1 MVDSNDAYDA
11 QVRTPNR
18 KFRLTIRGRRQ
29 VIRVSFSELVL
40 FVGLG
45 AIVGFADGLFA
56 IGGAL
61 IAIPLLTAGFGFTQR
76 DSQGTAMVL
85 ALASVTLVMY
95 VRKKLLRV
103 RDSLIMTVCS
113 TAVGLVS
120 SQMVRSVNE
129 RTLRRSFGTFLIVLA
144 VFVWFGYLGEILG
157 SGLG

>member
-1 MVDSNDAYDA
+1 
-11 QVRTPNR
+11 
-18 KFRLTIRGRRQ
+18 
-29 VIRVSFSELVL
+29 
-40 FVGLG
+40 
-45 AIVGFADGLFA
+45 
-56 IGGAL
+56 
-61 IAIPLLTAGFGFTQR
+61 
-76 DSQGTAMVL
+76 
-85 ALASVTLVMY
+85 MY

-120 SQMVRSVNE
+120 SQMVRYVNE